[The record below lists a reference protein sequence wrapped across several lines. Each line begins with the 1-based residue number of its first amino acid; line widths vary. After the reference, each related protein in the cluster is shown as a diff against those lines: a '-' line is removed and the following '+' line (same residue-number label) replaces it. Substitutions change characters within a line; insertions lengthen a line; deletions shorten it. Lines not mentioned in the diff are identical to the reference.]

1 MPQEALMIGNDVDWA
16 VNDEDI
22 GFEMPE
28 FIARADEILEAE
40 LEKIAEKER

>member
-1 MPQEALMIGNDVDWA
+1 MDWA
-16 VNDEDI
+16 NDGEDI

-40 LEKIAEKER
+40 LEEIAEKER